1 MPVPDTQSRGAVSF
15 DVERNRVGAA
25 STDDHSNARQRAG
38 KPQRSPVPANQRWI
52 THSVAGWRLA
62 HGSCKGARWELY
74 RTQEDAMSAARAELT
89 PTGGEIVLHGVP
101 WEIVRKAA
109 VARVDT
115 SDLPG

>member
-1 MPVPDTQSRGAVSF
+1 M
-15 DVERNRVGAA
+15 
-25 STDDHSNARQRAG
+25 
-38 KPQRSPVPANQRWI
+38 PANQRWI

-74 RTQEDAMSAARAELT
+74 RTQEDAMSAARAELP